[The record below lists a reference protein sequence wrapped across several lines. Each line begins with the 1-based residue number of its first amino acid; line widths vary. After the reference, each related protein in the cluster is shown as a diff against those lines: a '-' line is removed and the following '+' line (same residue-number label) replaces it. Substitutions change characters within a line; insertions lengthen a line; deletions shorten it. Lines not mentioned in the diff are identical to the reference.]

1 MRNDETQSTRRA
13 AYSPAEF
20 AGSCG
25 KHPSWAYRLLYSGK
39 IHAITDLGRILI
51 PATELERV
59 LSAAEC
65 YNPQSKQKAV
75 IREPAAKKK
84 RAGESAL
91 SKTLTALEGSAR

>member
-1 MRNDETQSTRRA
+1 MTKLNQRVERRTPQRS
-13 AYSPAEF
+13 SPHPV
-20 AGSCG
+20 G

-84 RAGESAL
+84 RAGESAP